1 MTRNIEK
8 RPAFQIV
15 FGAFLL
21 LFLGGI
27 VAWSLKVGSSFWPL
41 RGGSKISG

>member
-1 MTRNIEK
+1 MEK
-8 RPAFQIV
+8 RPALQIV
-15 FGAFLL
+15 FGVFLL